1 VHVKTIAIS
10 VLCDRCGTTVVKP
23 DDYELSI
30 GLQGCVT
37 ARADL
42 CGPCKRLF
50 HQWLGKSWEELHE
63 DNKQEADAGGRP
75 A

>member
-1 VHVKTIAIS
+1 MKTIAIS
-10 VLCDRCGTTVVKP
+10 VLCDRCGVPVVRP
-23 DDYELSI
+23 DDYELTI
-30 GLQGCVT
+30 GLQGCVS

-50 HQWLGKSWEELHE
+50 HQWLGKSRKELRE
-63 DNKQEADAGGRP
+63 QNKREADEGGRP